1 MSKPQPSAAHDSLQA
16 TPQTAK
22 STARAVS
29 SSSRQVARQV
39 AVHND
44 LVPSDALLGSDG
56 LLWIEHDN
64 SRYQLRRTASGKL
77 ILTK

>member
-1 MSKPQPSAAHDSLQA
+1 MSKPQPSAAHDSLQ
-16 TPQTAK
+16 TTLQTT
-22 STARAVS
+22 SHTT
-29 SSSRQVARQV
+29 RQV